1 MRDFLSVFFRLAY
14 LALQNVTKD
23 YVIFSYFRN
32 FVTKS
37 DQKPKTKNGMNETL
51 VSIARLYLIEP
62 LQFVSPQTQC
72 TRACLALTLGT
83 HLLYDWEAWKISW
96 PFLSQNQLFSSNLL
110 HHAKILSF
118 FLWWKVERKKKSI
131 VMAWNKQKPCQLCI
145 HECSQK
151 SIIKVD
157 LQIHCCVIIW
167 NSFYY
172 WAVIWAFQGLICL
185 QTAGYSFLTVW
196 TCQLCNIKLY
206 THFHSSLDMFPKS
219 AFFTM

>member
-1 MRDFLSVFFRLAY
+1 MIERHEKFLGHFCPKTNCFPQIFYIMQRFFR
-14 LALQNVTKD
+14 
-23 YVIFSYFRN
+23 
-32 FVTKS
+32 
-37 DQKPKTKNGMNETL
+37 
-51 VSIARLYLIEP
+51 
-62 LQFVSPQTQC
+62 
-72 TRACLALTLGT
+72 
-83 HLLYDWEAWKISW
+83 
-96 PFLSQNQLFSSNLL
+96 
-110 HHAKILSF
+110 

-157 LQIHCCVIIW
+157 LHIHCCVIIW

-206 THFHSSLDMFPKS
+206 THFHSSLDMFSKP
-219 AFFTM
+219 AFFTMYNFTSYLLFTLS

>member
-1 MRDFLSVFFRLAY
+1 MRNLQQLFDLQYIAQIIDGDFAKFCGLLRIHELWKLTLKF
-14 LALQNVTKD
+14 
-23 YVIFSYFRN
+23 
-32 FVTKS
+32 
-37 DQKPKTKNGMNETL
+37 TL

-96 PFLSQNQLFSSNLL
+96 PFLSQNQLFSSNLF

-118 FLWWKVERKKKSI
+118 FVVKSWKEKKINSHGMEQAKTS
-131 VMAWNKQKPCQLCI
+131 CQLCI

-157 LQIHCCVIIW
+157 LIHCCVIIW
-167 NSFYY
+167 KLVLLLGGYLSISRSNLFTNSWLLLVQFKQ
-172 WAVIWAFQGLICL
+172 FGLVDYIM
-185 QTAGYSFLTVW
+185 QY
-196 TCQLCNIKLY
+196 
-206 THFHSSLDMFPKS
+206 
-219 AFFTM
+219 

>member
-1 MRDFLSVFFRLAY
+1 
-14 LALQNVTKD
+14 
-23 YVIFSYFRN
+23 
-32 FVTKS
+32 
-37 DQKPKTKNGMNETL
+37 MNETL
-51 VSIARLYLIEP
+51 VSIARLYSIEP

-96 PFLSQNQLFSSNLL
+96 PFLSQNQLFSSNLF
-110 HHAKILSF
+110 HHAKILSVF
-118 FLWWKVERKKKSI
+118 CGEKLKGKKINSHGMEQAKTMSI
-131 VMAWNKQKPCQLCI
+131 VHTWMLTKINNQSWL
-145 HECSQK
+145 
-151 SIIKVD
+151 
-157 LQIHCCVIIW
+157 IHCCVIIW

-206 THFHSSLDMFPKS
+206 THFHSSLDMFSKP
-219 AFFTM
+219 AFFTMYNFTSYLLFTLS